1 MTFSKLNVKIKFW
14 KIILIIFALWQ
25 IHLELK
31 VLLFSLCRLLISFI
45 RIFGRFFV
53 QPGKTSS
60 VFLSS
65 EFSAEW
71 IFWPFPASST
81 WPKAPLANR
90 LLTFISFISDTSEDH
105 SISGFVNNPQIIAQN
120 KVGFRVYLYQNFKL
134 EHIKLNLQ
142 RWFGWWDFTQ
152 WLIFG
157 SINIQ
162 KLLWWQENVQFRM
175 RWILYS
181 SGFSSIRQQT
191 RLSARFY

>member
-1 MTFSKLNVKIKFW
+1 M
-14 KIILIIFALWQ
+14 FALWQ

-31 VLLFSLCRLLISFI
+31 VLLFFSLSSVNQFYSDIWTI
-45 RIFGRFFV
+45 FV

-105 SISGFVNNPQIIAQN
+105 SISGFVNNPQIIALT
-120 KVGFRVYLYQNFKL
+120 KVYFRVYLYRNFKL

-142 RWFGWWDFTQ
+142 RWFGWWEFTQ
-152 WLIFG
+152 WPIFG

-181 SGFSSIRQQT
+181 SGFSSICQQT
-191 RLSARFY
+191 RPSARFHFQDPFMIFLYSWKGS